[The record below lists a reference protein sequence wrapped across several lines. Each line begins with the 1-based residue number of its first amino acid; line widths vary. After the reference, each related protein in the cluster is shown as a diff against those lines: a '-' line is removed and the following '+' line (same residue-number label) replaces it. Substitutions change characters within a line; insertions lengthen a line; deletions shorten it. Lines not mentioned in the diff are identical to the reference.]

1 MSIKSFLSS
10 TLMLMGA
17 FIGVAVMALPAY
29 AATIDLSPL
38 TTLAGE
44 FAQGLADVVAAVLV
58 GAVAWAGKK
67 LFGLQI
73 DAKQRDSLHG
83 AIERGIGAAF
93 ETMLKKAKG
102 NNSFEVDSEV
112 IALVANYVAKMS
124 PDAVKYFGL
133 DPDKLA
139 DLITA
144 KIGERLVSGFT
155 EVATTA
161 DS

>member
-10 TLMLMGA
+10 SLMLLGA
-17 FIGVAVMALPAY
+17 CIGVALMALPAN

-38 TTLAGE
+38 TSLAGE
-44 FAQGLADVVAAVLV
+44 FVQGLAQVVAALLV
-58 GAVAWAGKK
+58 GAVAYAGKK

-102 NNSFEVDSEV
+102 KSSFEVDSEV

-124 PDAVKYFGL
+124 PGAVTYFGL

-144 KIGERLVSGFT
+144 KIGERLMANYT
-155 EVATTA
+155 EVALTA